1 MEPRELLR
9 QQLAGGEWTLLEA
22 LDGLTQEDFLVQ
34 LPHAGES
41 VDWVLGH
48 LAMNED
54 FFLSALTGAPLEMP
68 ASLHGVYRDG
78 FPAPD
83 HRPSGKS
90 RDELITLFVDQ
101 RRRVEKVLAGD
112 DSDWSAP
119 PPGGFPAIFPSRGAI
134 WGLFATHMYWHIGQ
148 VMSIRAMLQKPT
160 FSFAGAPNLPQR
172 REKTPMNTSNKLIM
186 PKDGPRVPPRLP
198 EQVSPYVRAELDK
211 ATEVWGIPN
220 HLARTMA
227 CHPLL
232 AKTEVD
238 YANSFI
244 FQRNVYAEMPRPGK
258 PGETVLF
265 PEAGFI
271 DRVTKELVISLVSL
285 VNRSRYSITHHG
297 FISYMVLSNELPGTP
312 AEKQR
317 RAEAMLLHLVDDTG
331 APAYEGKL
339 LDGKPLYSDLQKAAF
354 RVALKTNSDP
364 HSVTDEDITTLRELL
379 REDARAQIAAGPL
392 ASQFAGAEPDAAYLE
407 AYADAMMVELTWN
420 IVHFSGLLNRWFTL
434 LKVRDEEF
442 AVSPDGSSFVDAY
455 NTIPESLRARNNA
468 LLGPDGWGGQ

>member
-1 MEPRELLR
+1 MQLNEFLRE
-9 QQLAGGEWTLLEA
+9 QLAGGEWTLLHA
-22 LDGLTQEDFLVQ
+22 LDGLSQDDFLVQ

-48 LAMNED
+48 LTVNED
-54 FFLSALTGAPLEMP
+54 FFLSKLNGVPLEL
-68 ASLHGVYRDG
+68 ATDLHTVYRDD
-78 FPAPD
+78 FPAPTL
-83 HRPSGKS
+83 RPSGK
-90 RDELITLFVDQ
+90 RCRELIDLFVAQ
-101 RRRVEKVLAGD
+101 RRRVYAALAAD
-112 DSDWSAP
+112 HSDWSAP
-119 PPGGFPAIFPSRGAI
+119 PPEGFPGIFPSRGAI

-172 REKTPMNTSNKLIM
+172 RETTMSTSNKLVM
-186 PKDGPRVPPRLP
+186 PKDGPRVQPRLP

-244 FQRNVYAEMPRPGK
+244 FQKNVYAEIPHPGK
-258 PGETVLF
+258 PGSTVLF
-265 PEAGFI
+265 PEAGFV

-297 FISYMVLSNELPGTP
+297 VISYGVLANELPGT
-312 AEKQR
+312 ETERQR
-317 RAEAMLLHLVDDTG
+317 RAEALLLHLVDGNG
-331 APAYEGKL
+331 APAYEGATF
-339 LDGKPLYSDLQKAAF
+339 DGKPLYSDLQQAAF
-354 RVALKTNSDP
+354 RVAIKTNRDP
-364 HSVTDEDITTLRELL
+364 HTVTDEEMTTLRNLL
-379 REDARAQIAAGPL
+379 RDDARAQIAAGPL
-392 ASQFAGAEPDAAYLE
+392 KSQFPGGEPDAAYLE
-407 AYADAMMVELTWN
+407 SYADGMMVELTWN

-434 LKVRDEEF
+434 LKMRDEEF
-442 AVSPDGSSFVDAY
+442 AVTPDGQSFVDAY
-455 NTIPESLRARNNA
+455 NTIPESLRIRNNA